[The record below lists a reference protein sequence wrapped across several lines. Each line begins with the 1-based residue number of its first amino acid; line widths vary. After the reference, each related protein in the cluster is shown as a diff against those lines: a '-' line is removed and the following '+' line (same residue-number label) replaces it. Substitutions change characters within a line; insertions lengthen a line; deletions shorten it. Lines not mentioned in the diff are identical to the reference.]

1 MYHFY
6 RGDRVKFFE
15 LWSNEERQYL
25 QRIHENLDLFSIGEI
40 ASENYYEAL
49 GIIRETIP
57 ASSIQ
62 T

>member
-15 LWSNEERQYL
+15 LWSKEERQNL
-25 QRIHENLDLFSIGEI
+25 QRIHDKLNLFSIGEM
-40 ASENYYEAL
+40 ASGNYYEDL
-49 GIIRETIP
+49 GIIGETIP
-57 ASSIQ
+57 ASSTQ